1 MVNLLFRKALKHPFT
16 SVLQPILLTSML
28 ALGATSHAR
37 TIEGFE
43 FPEIL
48 PQSTDHPE
56 LQLNGASVRTLYYLV
71 DTYVGLL
78 YVEQPSANPDQLIE
92 QESYKRIVYHI
103 LVNRVS
109 GRRIAT
115 AMYDALQ
122 LNISTDEA
130 AKMDERLDKL
140 VKMFDGKLVR
150 GDAGYV
156 DYVPGVGS
164 RVVINDEVKGIL
176 SGKDLYDALLKIW
189 IGEYP
194 VSHRFKNEILGLN
207 KDDQHEHIAAE

>member
-1 MVNLLFRKALKHPFT
+1 MVNLLFRKALKHPLV
-16 SVLQPILLTSML
+16 SALQPALLISLLTLS
-28 ALGATSHAR
+28 ATSHAR

-43 FPEIL
+43 FPEVL
-48 PQSTDHPE
+48 PQSSDHPE

-78 YVEQPSANPDQLIE
+78 YVESPSADASQLIE

-122 LNISTDEA
+122 LNISSDEA
-130 AKMDERLDKL
+130 EQMDERLDML
-140 VKMFDGKLVR
+140 VKMFDEKLER

-164 RVVINDEVKGIL
+164 RVVINDEVKGVL
-176 SGKDLYDALLKIW
+176 PGKDLYDALLKIW

-194 VSHRFKNEILGLN
+194 VSHRFKNEILGLT
-207 KDDQHEHIAAE
+207 DQQHANIAAD

>member
-1 MVNLLFRKALKHPFT
+1 MVNLLFRKALKHPLV
-16 SVLQPILLTSML
+16 SALQPALLISLLTLST
-28 ALGATSHAR
+28 TSLAR

-43 FPEIL
+43 FPEVL

-78 YVEQPSANPDQLIE
+78 YVESPSADASQLIE

-122 LNISTDEA
+122 LNISSDEA
-130 AKMDERLDKL
+130 EQMDERLDML
-140 VKMFDGKLVR
+140 VKMFDGKLER

-164 RVVINDEVKGIL
+164 RVVINDEVKGVL
-176 SGKDLYDALLKIW
+176 PGKDLYDALLKIW

-194 VSHRFKNEILGLN
+194 VSHRFKNEILGLS
-207 KDDQHEHIAAE
+207 DQQHANIAAD

>member
-1 MVNLLFRKALKHPFT
+1 MVKLLFRNTLKRPLARI
-16 SVLQPILLTSML
+16 LQPALLSAVIIFTP
-28 ALGATSHAR
+28 TTQAR
-37 TIEGFE
+37 TIEGFD
-43 FPEIL
+43 FPEVL
-48 PQSTDHPE
+48 PQTADHPE
-56 LQLNGASVRTLYYLV
+56 LKLNGASVRTLYYLV

-78 YVEQPSANPDQLIE
+78 YVEAPSADASQIIE

-122 LNISTDEA
+122 LNISSSEA
-130 AKMDERLDKL
+130 EQMDERLDML
-140 VKMFDGKLVR
+140 VTMFDSKLER

-176 SGKDLYDALLKIW
+176 PGKDLYDALLKIW
-189 IGEYP
+189 IGEHP
-194 VSHRFKNEILGLN
+194 VSHQFKDEILGLTEQ
-207 KDDQHEHIAAE
+207 QHGNIAAD